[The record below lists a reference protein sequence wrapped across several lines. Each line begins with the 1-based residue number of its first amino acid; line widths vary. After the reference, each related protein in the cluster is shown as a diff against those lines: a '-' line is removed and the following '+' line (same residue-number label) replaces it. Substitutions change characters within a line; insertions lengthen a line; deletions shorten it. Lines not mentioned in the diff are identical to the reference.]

1 MICNVNVTVVVVSC
15 RVVLRFPY
23 LFIYENRSDPI
34 RHSPTLIFF
43 ILLYLHIELKPNETK
58 KQKLRATFEAEV
70 DGKTFMV
77 TVPDGGV
84 GEGGK

>member
-1 MICNVNVTVVVVSC
+1 
-15 RVVLRFPY
+15 VLRFPY
-23 LFIYENRSDPI
+23 LFIYANRSDQI

-43 ILLYLHIELKPNETK
+43 NLLYLHIETKPNQT
-58 KQKLRATFEAEV
+58 KQKIRATFEAEV

>member
-1 MICNVNVTVVVVSC
+1 M
-15 RVVLRFPY
+15 LRSPY
-23 LFIYENRSDPI
+23 LFIYENRSDQI
-34 RHSPTLIFF
+34 RHSPNLIFF
-43 ILLYLHIELKPNETK
+43 FNLIYLHIKLKRNQTT
-58 KQKLRATFEAEV
+58 QKIRATFEAEV